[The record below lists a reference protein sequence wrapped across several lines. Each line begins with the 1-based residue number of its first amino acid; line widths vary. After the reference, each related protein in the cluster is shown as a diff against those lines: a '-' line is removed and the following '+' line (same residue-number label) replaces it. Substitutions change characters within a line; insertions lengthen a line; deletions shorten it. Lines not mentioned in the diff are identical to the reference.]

1 MYPTSTKSV
10 KFSVKQLPKATK
22 QIVMENS
29 NLVSIV
35 VNCHNSE
42 QFIKECITSIMEQS
56 YENFEIIIWD
66 NNSDDLTG
74 SIVRGLSS
82 RDARIKYFRGE
93 NFLPLG
99 AARNRALAMCNGDWI
114 AFLDSDDL
122 WACDFLADQMAALAG
137 KENSTFGFGF
147 VTEFFQNSDD
157 IKNFHIQKQQV
168 QTETSIFDKLLKGN
182 FIYFSSLVISR
193 EELKYLKNFKEEYKQ
208 AEDYELLLRLAY
220 RFNAIQTGHVYY
232 RIHENNMSKRQTA
245 ELYVELLSTLRNYL
259 NYKRAKISFA
269 FNIAKFAIFCHK
281 SKKYALLNET
291 ISSRKYNLVYLSVGL
306 GILFTYRIV
315 RFMKIIGK
323 KLLLV

>member
-10 KFSVKQLPKATK
+10 KFSVKRLPKAAK
-22 QIVMENS
+22 QIAMENS
-29 NLVSIV
+29 PLVSIV

-42 QFIKECITSIMEQS
+42 QFIEECIASIMAQS
-56 YENFEIIIWD
+56 YEIFEIIIWD

-74 SIVRGLSS
+74 SIVRRLSS
-82 RDARIKYFRGE
+82 LDARIKYFRGE

-99 AARNRALAMCNGDWI
+99 AARNRALAMCHGDWI

-122 WACDFLADQMAALAG
+122 WAHDFLADQMHALAG

-157 IKNFHIQKQQV
+157 IKNCPIEKQQV
-168 QTETSIFDKLLKGN
+168 QAETSIFDKLLKGN

-220 RFNAIQTGHVYY
+220 KFNAIQIGNVYY
-232 RIHENNMSKRQTA
+232 RIHENNMSKRQTV
-245 ELYVELLSTLRNYL
+245 ELYVELLDTLGNYL

-269 FNIAKFAIFCHK
+269 FNIAKFAIFCYK
-281 SKKYALLNET
+281 SKKYALLSGT
-291 ISSRKYNLVYLSVGL
+291 IRRKKYSSIYLSVGL
-306 GILFTYRIV
+306 GILLTYRTV
-315 RFMKIIGK
+315 RFVKIIGK
-323 KLLLV
+323 KL